1 MSIQSKY
8 IAPKFQK
15 KTNPKVG
22 LLALSTDLTIEND
35 FNTICH
41 KLPFDLFINRIHNE
55 NPLTKENLLKMHNQI
70 ESVTEKILPGQKIN
84 TIAYGC
90 TSGTIA
96 IGEEKVKEKVQL
108 AKPGCYVTTPITS
121 ALKAFK
127 EMNLKKMADDIPKV
141 TEDILPDQKLDCV
154 AYGCTSGTIAAG
166 YQSIYEKVN
175 LAKPNTK
182 VTTPITS
189 AINALKNLNI
199 KKLSIFTPYTNEINQ
214 SVINYFK
221 NENIEIDELTY
232 FDIASD
238 LDIGKVDPQH
248 LFDTLVKIDLS
259 KSDALFVS
267 CTALPVLS
275 IISELEKKINKVVL
289 SSNQTL
295 IWDTLKEINFKNKIE
310 GFGQL
315 FNS

>member
-1 MSIQSKY
+1 MKLNKIE
-8 IAPKFQK
+8 PKFIK
-15 KTNPKVG
+15 KNNPRIG
-22 LLALSTDLTIEND
+22 LITLASDFRIEKD
-35 FNTICH
+35 FNDVIYG
-41 KLPFDLFINRIHNE
+41 KNIDLYSNRINCY
-55 NPLTKENLLKMHNQI
+55 NPLTNE
-70 ESVTEKILPGQKIN
+70 T
-84 TIAYGC
+84 
-90 TSGTIA
+90 
-96 IGEEKVKEKVQL
+96 
-108 AKPGCYVTTPITS
+108 
-121 ALKAFK
+121 
-127 EMNLKKMADDIPKV
+127 LKKMADDIPEV
-141 TEDILPDQKLDCV
+141 TKNILPDQKLDCV

-189 AINALKNLNI
+189 AINALKTLKIN
-199 KKLSIFTPYTNEINQ
+199 KVSIFTPYTDEINQ

-221 NENIEIDELTY
+221 NEKIEISELSY

-248 LFDTLVKIDLS
+248 LFDVLIKQDLS

-275 IISELEKKINKVVL
+275 IIDEIEKKLGKVIL

-295 IWDTLKEINFKNKIE
+295 IWDTLKQVNNQNRVD
-310 GFGQL
+310 GYGVL